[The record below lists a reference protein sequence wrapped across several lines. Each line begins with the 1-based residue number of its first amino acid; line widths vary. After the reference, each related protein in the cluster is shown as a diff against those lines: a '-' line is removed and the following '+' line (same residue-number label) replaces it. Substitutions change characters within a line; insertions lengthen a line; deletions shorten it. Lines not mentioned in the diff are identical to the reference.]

1 MGILMITATITTKTD
16 GHIKSVPPQRVKR
29 FGSATDKNLHP
40 CILMLCKECTG
51 CLFGKST

>member
-29 FGSATDKNLHP
+29 FGSVTEKKLASMYSDV
-40 CILMLCKECTG
+40 G
-51 CLFGKST
+51 